1 MSGKLRVGIVGSGR
15 IGGNLGQQLARRGHE
30 VLFSFSRD
38 EATLRRV
45 AEDAGDLAA
54 AGTPRDAAEFGDA
67 VILAVPWAAID
78 EALEQTGPLSGRVV
92 IDTTNQFGAGGLERL
107 DGSAVAHNAERMQG
121 AKLAKAFNTLTAGY
135 QRSVGDGDVDG
146 PIAMF
151 FATEDERARELAVRL
166 IADCNFVPVDIGG
179 WAQVGL
185 IEAPRRAGSVYGES
199 YRPDAARAIAA
210 AAREDPERA
219 SRLATELRLPDDPPS

>member
-1 MSGKLRVGIVGSGR
+1 MSEKLRVGIVGSGR

-107 DGSAVAHNAERMQG
+107 DGPAVAHNAERMQG

-135 QRSVGDGDVDG
+135 QR
-146 PIAMF
+146 
-151 FATEDERARELAVRL
+151 ELTARL

-185 IEAPRRAGSVYGES
+185 IEAPRRAGSVYGEA
-199 YRPDAARAIAA
+199 YRPDAAHAIAA
-210 AAREDPERA
+210 AAREDQERA
-219 SRLATELRLPDDPPS
+219 SRLATELRLSDDLPS